1 MISKTII
8 GNLNNFFLIKDK
20 YFDTKNNTKRKTI
33 KFPAKNLPKVIIQLV
48 KKLKINP
55 NTIKTFKIEESN
67 DKTTQSPHADTPYG
81 QTTIIVPLKFSGK
94 VYTISYKSHYYGN
107 NKKGYKYRPNKKQYY
122 KNEWLSKDHSKVSG
136 ITKTKFSKKFYKQ
149 YLSDYEIVNLHG
161 LTVSKVFK
169 WKVGKPIQLFSNQ
182 LHSGSVFENSK
193 RWIVIH
199 YDHLPRNDR

>member
-8 GNLNNFFLIKDK
+8 DKLNNFFSIKDK
-20 YFDTKNNTKRKTI
+20 YFDSKNHTKRKTI
-33 KFPAKNLPKVIIQLV
+33 NFPDKNLPNIIKQLV
-48 KKLKINP
+48 KKLKINAKS
-55 NTIKTFKIEESN
+55 IKTFKMEESN
-67 DKTTQSPHADTPYG
+67 DRRIHSPHADTPYG

-107 NKKGYKYRPNKKQYY
+107 NKKGYKYRPNKKKYY

-149 YLSDYEIVNLHG
+149 YLFDYEIANLHG
-161 LTVSKVFK
+161 LTVSQVFK

-182 LHSGSVFENSK
+182 LHSGSAFENSK
-193 RWIVIH
+193 RCIVIH
-199 YDHLPRNDR
+199 YDTFTNK